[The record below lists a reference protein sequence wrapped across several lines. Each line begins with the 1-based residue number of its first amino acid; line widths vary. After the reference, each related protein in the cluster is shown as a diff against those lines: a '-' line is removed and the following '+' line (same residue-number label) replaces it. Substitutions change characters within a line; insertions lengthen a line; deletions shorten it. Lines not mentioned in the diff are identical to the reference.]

1 MTIDVLKTLQGKI
14 DELGALIQNL
24 QTRLKDAPAG
34 VLLLKTSNG
43 HQSRYLKC
51 ETMETLEYLGKDKE
65 PLVKALSQKKYD
77 QGLLKVAT
85 RQKAELE
92 RTLER
97 LSKGNGP
104 RTLDDVMSTMP
115 ESLKRYITLD
125 PATNEGFIAKWSQP
139 SPKRFYKGDVPKES
153 PHYTMRGEHVRS
165 KSEILIADRL
175 YARGVPY
182 HYELAFSPN
191 EGVSI
196 RHPDFTVLNT
206 RTLEEFYWE
215 HLGKMDDPKYSVTS
229 KEKVEWFAAYGIV
242 PGRRLIVTF
251 ETSMNPLNTRYVDR
265 LIDLYLK

>member
-1 MTIDVLKTLQGKI
+1 MIDVFKTLQGKI
-14 DELGALIQNL
+14 DELETLTLDL
-24 QTRLKDAPAG
+24 QKRLNDAPAG
-34 VLLLKTSNG
+34 VLLSKTSNG
-43 HQSRYLKC
+43 HLSHYLKC
-51 ETMETLEYLGKDKE
+51 ESKETLEYLGKDKE
-65 PLVKALSQKKYD
+65 SLVKALSQKKYD
-77 QGLLKVAT
+77 QSLLKVAA

-97 LSKGNGP
+97 LSKGKGP
-104 RTLDDVMSTMP
+104 MTLDDVMSTMP
-115 ESLKRYITLD
+115 ESLKQYVD
-125 PATNEGFIAKWSQP
+125 PNPATDEGFIAMWSKP

-175 YARGVPY
+175 YCRGVPY

-215 HLGKMDDPKYSVTS
+215 HLGKMDDPRYSVTA

-251 ETSMNPLNTRYVDR
+251 ETSTSPLNTKYVDK
-265 LIDLYLK
+265 LIELYLK

>member
-1 MTIDVLKTLQGKI
+1 MNDVTSVIERYISELESLISRLEKTLESAPSGAIEVKI
-14 DELGALIQNL
+14 RKEAAVPYVYDGSDRSL
-24 QTRLKDAPAG
+24 R
-34 VLLLKTSNG
+34 
-43 HQSRYLKC
+43 
-51 ETMETLEYLGKDKE
+51 YLGKDKE
-65 PLVKALSQKKYD
+65 SLIKALSQKKYD

-97 LSKGNGP
+97 FSKGNGP

-115 ESLKRYITLD
+115 ESLKRYITPD

-215 HLGKMDDPKYSVTS
+215 HLGKMDDPRYSVTS

-251 ETSMNPLNTRYVDR
+251 ETSMSPLNTRYVDR

>member
-1 MTIDVLKTLQGKI
+1 MISSIVSELDALVGKLEKSIEGAPGGSVELKSSG
-14 DELGALIQNL
+14 
-24 QTRLKDAPAG
+24 G
-34 VLLLKTSNG
+34 VERVFRYSNEG
-43 HQSRYLKC
+43 RRY
-51 ETMETLEYLGKDKE
+51 EYLGKDKE

-77 QGLLKVAT
+77 QSLLKVAT

-97 LSKGNGP
+97 LSKGKGP
-104 RTLDDVMSTMP
+104 MTLDDVMSTMP
-115 ESLKRYITLD
+115 ESLRRYIAPN
-125 PATNEGFIAKWSQP
+125 PATDEGFIAMWSRP
-139 SPKRFYKGDVPKES
+139 SPKRFYKGDVPKDS

-175 YARGVPY
+175 YCRGVPY

-215 HLGKMDDPKYSVTS
+215 HLGKMDDPNYSVKS

-251 ETSMNPLNTRYVDR
+251 ETSTSPLDTRYVDK
-265 LIDLYLK
+265 LIELYLK

>member
-1 MTIDVLKTLQGKI
+1 MNNLILDLKKRI
-14 DELGALIQNL
+14 EELDSMISHLEKAVG
-24 QTRLKDAPAG
+24 DAPSG
-34 VLLLKTSNG
+34 TVELRNVNGSMRTYRFNGNDKTI
-43 HQSRYLKC
+43 
-51 ETMETLEYLGKDKE
+51 EYLGKDKE

-97 LSKGNGP
+97 LSKGKGP
-104 RTLDDVMSTMP
+104 RTLDDVMSTVP
-115 ESLKRYITLD
+115 ESLKRYITPD

-251 ETSMNPLNTRYVDR
+251 ETSMSPLNTRYVDK
-265 LIDLYLK
+265 LIELYLK

>member
-1 MTIDVLKTLQGKI
+1 MKDVTSVIKRYVS
-14 DELGALIQNL
+14 ELESLISRLEKALESAPKGAIEVKVRKGESVPYVYDGSDRSL
-24 QTRLKDAPAG
+24 R
-34 VLLLKTSNG
+34 
-43 HQSRYLKC
+43 
-51 ETMETLEYLGKDKE
+51 YLGKDKE
-65 PLVKALSQKKYD
+65 ALVKALSQKKYD
-77 QGLLKVAT
+77 QSLLKVAA

-104 RTLDDVMSTMP
+104 MTLDDVMSSMP
-115 ESLKRYITLD
+115 KPLKRYID
-125 PATNEGFIAKWSQP
+125 PNSATDEGFVAMWSQP

-175 YARGVPY
+175 YCRGVPY

-196 RHPDFTVLNT
+196 RHPDFIVLNT

-215 HLGKMDDPKYSVTS
+215 HLGKMDDPRYSASS

-242 PGRRLIVTF
+242 PGKRLTVTF
-251 ETSMNPLNTRYVDR
+251 ETSTSPLNTKYVDK
-265 LIDLYLK
+265 LIELYLK

>member
-1 MTIDVLKTLQGKI
+1 MKDIHSTISSLISSLDSLIKRLCSDIGKAPEGSIELKSLRGK
-14 DELGALIQNL
+14 E
-24 QTRLKDAPAG
+24 RL
-34 VLLLKTSNG
+34 V
-43 HQSRYLKC
+43 RYLHPNGRY
-51 ETMETLEYLGKDKE
+51 EYLGKDKE
-65 PLVKALSQKKYD
+65 TLIKALSQKKYD
-77 QGLLKVAT
+77 QSLLKVAT

-97 LSKGNGP
+97 LSKDKRP
-104 RTLDDVMSTMP
+104 MTLDDVMSTMP
-115 ESLKRYITLD
+115 ESLRQYITPD
-125 PATNEGFIAKWSQP
+125 PATDEGFIAMWSKP
-139 SPKRFYKGDVPKES
+139 SPKRFYKGDVPKDS

-175 YARGVPY
+175 YCRGVPY

-215 HLGKMDDPKYSVTS
+215 HLGKMDDPNYSVKS

-242 PGRRLIVTF
+242 PGKRLIVTF
-251 ETSMNPLNTRYVDR
+251 ETSASPWNTKYLDK
-265 LIDLYLK
+265 LIELYLK